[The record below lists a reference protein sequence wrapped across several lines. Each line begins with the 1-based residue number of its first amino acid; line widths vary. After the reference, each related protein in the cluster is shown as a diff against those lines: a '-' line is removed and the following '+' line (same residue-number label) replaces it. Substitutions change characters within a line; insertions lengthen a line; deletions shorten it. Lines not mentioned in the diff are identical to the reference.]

1 MRLLLRTVVIAW
13 ARVLTLSALLMTTFA
28 LRTWTLLL
36 TLTVIVRAAALILW
50 RCLQQR
56 TGADHQDTQPGNQ
69 TVRQF
74 HVLLLKNSM
83 QQKGVQSMNPEPLCL
98 TT

>member
-1 MRLLLRTVVIAW
+1 L
-13 ARVLTLSALLMTTFA
+13 
-28 LRTWTLLL
+28 TLLL
-36 TLTVIVRAAALILW
+36 TLTVIVRAAALILR

-74 HVLLLKNSM
+74 HVLLLKIFNAAKRGSRH
-83 QQKGVQSMNPEPLCL
+83 QP
-98 TT
+98 